1 MESKWSSTILIPGN
15 HYTVMLYIHCTNEM
29 FHSPP
34 QVRAEILE
42 RSSHS
47 YLLEEHS
54 DKLSSYPSQW
64 N

>member
-1 MESKWSSTILIPGN
+1 
-15 HYTVMLYIHCTNEM
+15 M

-64 N
+64 NWILNILSSPNVFITFLGEDPVWN